1 MKKDLLFCAKL
12 LTFTLCASCV
22 SAPPQVSHCLT
33 NSEKGHL
40 QCVNSKGTEYNL
52 PFEKADKYVC
62 MSSKDYIDLITW
74 FRQVM
79 KQLEERAK

>member
-1 MKKDLLFCAKL
+1 MKREALCFVRLAA
-12 LTFTLCASCV
+12 FTLCVSCV

-33 NSEKGHL
+33 NADKKHL
-40 QCVNSKGTEYNL
+40 QCINSKGTEYVL
-52 PFEKADKYVC
+52 PFDKADKYVC

-79 KQLEERAK
+79 KQLEDRAK